1 MVSFRTHLSAA
12 GYGLA
17 GLYAALGLLELIL
30 GGAARSALSFLVG
43 AAVTA
48 GIVTVLLPLLAP
60 RGGDDDD
67 DDDGHG
73 GGGDGDGPPPP
84 PWWPDFEREFWGHVG
99 DRDGGPGTGGSSG
112 GDPRERTPA

>member
-1 MVSFRTHLSAA
+1 MSFRTHLSAA

-30 GGAARSALSFLVG
+30 GGDGRSALSFLVG

-48 GIVTVLLPLLAP
+48 AIVTVLLPLLAP